1 MINQRMRTLWIGL
14 VALGGLCAPELMG
27 EGRQLTGP
35 HAPAAS
41 IPLTP
46 EEAAKSFTV
55 PEGFEVR
62 LFASEPMVINPVAM
76 TWDERGRLWVV
87 ELFEYPMGAK
97 PGEKPRDQI
106 KILEDTDRDG
116 RADKVTVF
124 ADGLNLATGIL
135 VGHGGVFVGQAP
147 YLFYYQDTDG
157 DDVADKR
164 EVVLEGFGLQDRHE
178 LLNGFTWGPDGYLY
192 MTHGVFTHSKV
203 KNPEDPEDDGM
214 IMNAAVARVDPR
226 TRSFEIFSDG
236 TSNPWG
242 VDFDRK
248 GNAFLSAC
256 VIDHMFHMAPGGLYD
271 RQGGAPEYPYSY
283 ELLPSIVDHKHYRAA
298 YAGVQVYQGDQ
309 YPESYQGAIFMG
321 NIHANAVHQDH
332 LEPVGSSFV
341 SKAEQDFMVSS
352 DGWFRPVSEQT
363 GPDGALWVMDWY
375 DKYPCYQNANA
386 DPEGVDREYGRIWRV
401 VYVGDEAG
409 KDIPP
414 HPAGMDLKTAST
426 EDLIGLLNHNNS
438 WMRRTAQRVLSE
450 RQEESSRVALES
462 LVRTGDKKLETRLA
476 ALWTLHGAGLLRS
489 RLLDDLVNDRDPAL
503 RAWCARL
510 TGERRKPWDGSMD
523 RLYSLAY
530 DVDPTVRAA
539 VAVATR
545 QFASGALTVNRP
557 LPDELANAQLDLGPL
572 LVALVEN
579 TKNPE
584 DRFLPFMIWMAAE
597 PSVSKDPFPALSW
610 MENAG
615 SDSKPLSLT
624 ITRKI
629 ARRICDTQD
638 LRMVEML
645 TDFVIRFA
653 NRDVDLVIAA
663 LDGLLDGQ
671 RSKVLKPED
680 DWDSTPFYSRLL
692 DTRNPAVVERTL
704 RLGALWGDPKAI
716 QTTLKLATNTE
727 AGASERSQAIRIAS
741 QFNSEVAVKPL
752 LEALQKSNDA
762 SADLQIELVRT
773 LTKLGGSETPH
784 YLVAH
789 WNKASSAVRQAIAD
803 SLISRN
809 DWTERLLVA
818 VEDGLVK
825 SGEIPVT
832 TIRALSRNENESI
845 QTRAR
850 DVIGRIRDPNVSK
863 LQLILDKRK
872 IALEGEPDLAAGR
885 KVAENT
891 CFVCHKFYGAGYNVG
906 PDLTGVGR
914 SSLNALLANI
924 IDPNQVIGRGYENV
938 EIETDLGQFAS
949 GRMIEDT
956 PTRVTLLSAGD
967 NRQTFDR
974 EDIASIKVTDI
985 SVMPEGLEQMPAE
998 DFRNLLWYILNPPE
1012 ENRPMTPALRSELV
1026 GEAPLMGEA
1035 VETKSNVDWESV
1047 SLWNP
1052 EWKVESAESRDA
1064 PAKLV
1069 EWKGRNNVLKTYPYW
1084 HQRGAAIMRDM
1095 EIASEGSTWLEI
1107 EVAAHE
1113 GDEWMLR
1120 VFADLKMIRR
1130 QKIDSTG
1137 ETWTTVRI
1145 DLTQFA
1151 GRTIP
1156 VRLENY
1162 AYNWDDETGYWAS
1175 IKVIHQ
1181 P

>member
-1 MINQRMRTLWIGL
+1 MIRTALKSLGIG
-14 VALGGLCAPELMG
+14 VSVLGIMGAPQLMG
-27 EGRQLTGP
+27 QGRQLTGP

-41 IPLTP
+41 LPLP
-46 EEAAKSFTV
+46 PQQAVDSFTV

-97 PGEKPRDQI
+97 PGEKPRDQV

-135 VGHGGVFVGQAP
+135 VGHGGVYVGQAP
-147 YLFYYQDTDG
+147 YLYFYQDTDG

-203 KNPEDPEDDGM
+203 KNPNDPDDDGM

-226 TRSFEIFSDG
+226 NRTFEVFSDG

-242 VDFDRK
+242 VDFDK
-248 GNAFLSAC
+248 HGNAFLSAC
-256 VIDHMFHMAPGGLYD
+256 VIDHMFHMAPGGLYA
-271 RQGGAPEYPYSY
+271 RQGGAPEYPYAY

-309 YPESYQGAIFMG
+309 YPEAYQGAIFMG
-321 NIHANAVHQDH
+321 NIHANTVHQDH

-341 SKAEQDFMVSS
+341 SQAEQDFMVSS
-352 DGWFRPVSEQT
+352 DGWFRPVSQQT

-401 VYVGDEAG
+401 VYVGDEKG
-409 KDIPP
+409 KAIPP
-414 HPAGMDLKTAST
+414 HPKGLDLKSSSS
-426 EDLIGLLNHNNS
+426 EELVQLLKHENS

-450 RQEESSRVALES
+450 RRDESTRVPLEKLALGADKES
-462 LVRTGDKKLETRLA
+462 TRLA
-476 ALWTLHGAGLLRS
+476 ALWTLHSSGLLRG
-489 RLLDDLVNDRDPAL
+489 RILDQLVTDSTTVMRV
-503 RAWCARL
+503 WCARL
-510 TGERRKPWDGSMD
+510 TGERRKPWDGSME
-523 RLYSLAY
+523 RLYSLAS
-530 DVDPTVRAA
+530 DSESTVRAA
-539 VAVATR
+539 VAVAAR

-557 LPDELANAQLDLGPL
+557 LPTELGNAQLDLGPL

-579 TKNPE
+579 SKNPE

-597 PSVSKDPFPALSW
+597 PSVAKDPFPALSW
-610 MENAG
+610 MEVAG
-615 SDSKPLSLT
+615 AESKPLTLG

-629 ARRICDTQD
+629 ARRICDTQN
-638 LRMVEML
+638 LGLVELL
-645 TDFVIRFA
+645 TDFIIRYA
-653 NRDVDLVIAA
+653 ERDVDLVIAA
-663 LDGLLDGQ
+663 LDGLLEGQ
-671 RSKVLKPED
+671 KSKVLKPES
-680 DWDSTPFYSRLL
+680 DWDSSPFYTRLL

-716 QTTLKLATNTE
+716 QTTLKLVANSS
-727 AGASERSQAIRIAS
+727 ASESERIQAIRVAGQFDPADALDTLLQALENSKEAS
-741 QFNSEVAVKPL
+741 DELQVEL
-752 LEALQKSNDA
+752 IRALN
-762 SADLQIELVRT
+762 R
-773 LTKLGGSETPH
+773 LGGEEAPN
-784 YLVAH
+784 YLVTH
-789 WNKASSAVRQAIAD
+789 WKNASSTVRQAIAD
-803 SLISRN
+803 SMISRD
-809 DWTERLLVA
+809 DWTERFLVA
-818 VEDGLVK
+818 VEDGLVGA
-825 SGEIPVT
+825 GEIPVT
-832 TIRALSRNENESI
+832 AIRTLSRTENEAI
-845 QTRAR
+845 QSRAR
-850 DVIGRIRDPNVSK
+850 EVIGRIRDPNANK
-863 LQLILDKRK
+863 LELILAKRK
-872 IALEGEPDLAAGR
+872 VALDGEADLAAGR
-885 KVAENT
+885 KMAEAA
-891 CFVCHKFYGAGYNVG
+891 CLICHKFYGKGAGVG

-938 EIETDLGQFAS
+938 EIETSEGQFAS

-967 NRQTFDR
+967 NQQTFSR
-974 EDIASIKVTDI
+974 SDIVSLEVTEN
-985 SVMPEGLEQMPAE
+985 SVMPEGLEQMRDE
-998 DFRNLLWYILNPPE
+998 DFRNLVWYILNPPE
-1012 ENRPMTPALRSELV
+1012 ENRPMTPALRRELV
-1026 GEAPLMGEA
+1026 GDAPDIASMA
-1035 VETKSNVDWESV
+1035 PQKSNVDWESV

-1052 EWKVESAESRDA
+1052 EWKVECPEAQGS
-1064 PAKLV
+1064 PAKLP
-1069 EWKGRNNVLKTYPYW
+1069 EYKDRNNVLKTFPFW
-1084 HQRGAAIMRDM
+1084 HQRGAALIRDL
-1095 EIASEGSTWLEI
+1095 EVPAKGKTWI
-1107 EVAAHE
+1107 VVEVGAAE

-1130 QKIDSTG
+1130 QKIDSSEG
-1137 ETWTTVRI
+1137 AWKTVRI
-1145 DLTQFA
+1145 DLTPFA
-1151 GRTIP
+1151 GRKIP

-1162 AYNWDDETGYWAS
+1162 AFNWNDETGYWS
-1175 IKVIHQ
+1175 SVQVVHE